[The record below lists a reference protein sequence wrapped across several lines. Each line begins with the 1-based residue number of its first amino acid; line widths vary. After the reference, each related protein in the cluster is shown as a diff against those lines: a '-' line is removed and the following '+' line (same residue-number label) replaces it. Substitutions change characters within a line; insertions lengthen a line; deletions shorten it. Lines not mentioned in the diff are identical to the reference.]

1 MLHTETDHYCD
12 LQLQTRNQVTLNGE
26 IVIDR
31 AGEDSGIGS
40 QEKHRSS
47 VLETLEC
54 WKCLEFG
61 NFHEDIVMSS
71 RSLNI
76 HASG

>member
-1 MLHTETDHYCD
+1 M
-12 LQLQTRNQVTLNGE
+12 
-26 IVIDR
+26 DR